1 VYATKPGVLASRQ
14 GLDVSGKEIP
24 VAMIGIVP
32 AKASAENGP
41 IQRGDLLVS
50 SGTPGYVMR
59 ATDRQ
64 RFVGAV
70 VGKAMQPLDS
80 GTGVIEI
87 AVTLQ

>member
-1 VYATKPGVLASRQ
+1 M
-14 GLDVSGKEIP
+14 EIP

-32 AKASAENGP
+32 VKASTENGP

-50 SGTPGYVMR
+50 ATTPGYVMR

-64 RFVGAV
+64 RLVGAV

-80 GTGVIEI
+80 GMDLIEI